1 MSAGV
6 GEVSAGGGVEMSA
19 GVGEVSAGG
28 GNEAVDIFALT
39 ALSMM

>member
-6 GEVSAGGGVEMSA
+6 VEMSA
-19 GVGEVSAGG
+19 GVGEMSAGG
-28 GNEAVDIFALT
+28 GNEVVDIFALT

>member
-6 GEVSAGGGVEMSA
+6 GKMRA
-19 GVGEVSAGG
+19 GVGETGAGG
-28 GNEAVDIFALT
+28 RNEVVDIFALT

>member
-6 GEVSAGGGVEMSA
+6 GEVSAGGGGEMSA

-28 GNEAVDIFALT
+28 GNEVVDIFALT